1 MSYHGMTW
9 HALLQLCT
17 DSTIF
22 LTHLFPTFQPII
34 NNNRIKI
41 RKRNNTISQYPLS
54 TQDHNTDQD
63 LYLAVM
69 NRLSTTFGTILQ
81 TQPPPAPSS
90 AINKKSY
97 WKKDI
102 LNPMSCWRVSFKRGF
117 VFPPSATS
125 TSFDSES
132 NFSHGGKVKGGMEFW
147 TGPPIV
153 ELIPAGSR
161 LEDAHVDADVDVD
174 VDSND
179 DRRGGEG
186 KEEGSS
192 SISGEEQGHGD
203 GERKDDTLS
212 NANFVRVTLQGIPS
226 VFWQEQESDLGIH
239 LRKDDMVPLSLVFE
253 ARFEPEAR
261 E

>member
-1 MSYHGMTW
+1 
-9 HALLQLCT
+9 
-17 DSTIF
+17 
-22 LTHLFPTFQPII
+22 
-34 NNNRIKI
+34 
-41 RKRNNTISQYPLS
+41 
-54 TQDHNTDQD
+54 
-63 LYLAVM
+63 
-69 NRLSTTFGTILQ
+69 
-81 TQPPPAPSS
+81 
-90 AINKKSY
+90 
-97 WKKDI
+97 
-102 LNPMSCWRVSFKRGF
+102 
-117 VFPPSATS
+117 
-125 TSFDSES
+125 
-132 NFSHGGKVKGGMEFW
+132 VKGGMEFW

-161 LEDAHVDADVDVD
+161 LEDAHVDADVD